1 MQGTW
6 ENGRFVLASTKDDKI
21 SRLERENA
29 ALRQGLLTACN
40 ELDRAVVVTDGHPS
54 ISHNLRLNLRN
65 LANTKDQPRGANTSG
80 KNPTL

>member
-6 ENGRFVLASTKDDKI
+6 ENGCFVLASTKDDKI

-65 LANTKDQPRGANTSG
+65 LANTKVSG
-80 KNPTL
+80 PATPGSL